1 MMRRRTITLLA
12 LFLLTGGPHSSFA
25 QQDQQAAPATPYR
38 IGIFSITGHLDYAAQ
53 TFPWDKETADILHAR
68 IQKDPALVLAYSD
81 YDSALNKPRIKKP
94 RRLWVGSVLRKKPN
108 TELVYRMARERKAD
122 GVVMVWARARGTT
135 GAAGLEHMPMTL
147 YLIDV
152 DRRQVYQREGTVGTV
167 KKMAGRVFADFIKG
181 RGAKA

>member
-1 MMRRRTITLLA
+1 M
-12 LFLLTGGPHSSFA
+12 
-25 QQDQQAAPATPYR
+25 
-38 IGIFSITGHLDYAAQ
+38 
-53 TFPWDKETADILHAR
+53 
-68 IQKDPALVLAYSD
+68 VLAYSD

-135 GAAGLEHMPMTL
+135 GAAGLEQMPMTL

-181 RGAKA
+181 RGAKE